1 MARNE
6 RDGRIGMSVLDRL
19 IDNSPAESREP
30 PVSRSESLRRLK
42 ESVRRDLEWLLNTRR
57 LVREIPAELKET
69 LRSLA
74 VYGVSDF
81 SAMNPTNL
89 ADRELM
95 CHRVREAIRTFEP
108 RLRDVVVTA
117 EDAEERDHKLHFR
130 IQAYLDIDPAPEQV
144 SFSTILQLSSAEF
157 EVLEEQ

>member
-6 RDGRIGMSVLDRL
+6 HDGRIGVSVLDRL
-19 IDNSPAESREP
+19 IDSSPATSQEA
-30 PVSRSESLRRLK
+30 PVSRSERLRRLK

-57 LVREIPAELKET
+57 LVCEIPAELKET

-74 VYGVSDF
+74 TYGVSDF
-81 SAMNPTNL
+81 SAMNPRNL

-95 CHRVREAIRTFEP
+95 RHRVHEAVRTFEP
-108 RLRDVVVTA
+108 RLRDVVVAA
-117 EDAEERDHKLHFR
+117 EDSDELDHKLHFR
-130 IQAYLDIDPAPEQV
+130 IHAYLDVDPAPEQV